1 MYIASVVLLILAS
14 SVFPWESFNHNYAV
28 TSSLFVLFNFFAA
41 IVGSQGIVK
50 ILDKHFTFTR
60 IRIPVLV
67 MIILVVV
74 GTMSYFGSIL
84 SMTTKLQNS
93 QVNIKQTETGPTLG
107 IDEQDCYK

>member
-1 MYIASVVLLILAS
+1 MSMYIASVVLLILAS
-14 SVFPWESFNHNYAV
+14 SVFPWESFNHTPLTIMQLPVRYL
-28 TSSLFVLFNFFAA
+28 SYSIFFAA

-60 IRIPVLV
+60 VRIPVLV
-67 MIILVVV
+67 MIILAVV

-93 QVNIKQTETGPTLG
+93 QVNKPLILNKLKPDQH
-107 IDEQDCYK
+107 